1 MAVIPISYLKPL
13 WERRENGK
21 VKGISEMFIDDPD
34 IATVYMEKLVS
45 DALNKAILMFQEIP
59 GVIRSKS
66 PSRIYNFQKM
76 DDEID
81 EIETKVN
88 ALLGR
93 LNEGFVQQNTANNLI
108 ALAYIMEEIENSGDI
123 MSKSIGRLAEKMYKE
138 GINLSEEEINGILS
152 LHREVLKTF
161 ADAMVVLSSW
171 EKESARNL
179 YNRKDEVKSLL
190 EELKRE
196 FYSRGFDVEKLTSG
210 EVYLDILSDLERIN
224 FHIASIGGIIYEN
237 M

>member
-1 MAVIPISYLKPL
+1 
-13 WERRENGK
+13 
-21 VKGISEMFIDDPD
+21 
-34 IATVYMEKLVS
+34 
-45 DALNKAILMFQEIP
+45 
-59 GVIRSKS
+59 
-66 PSRIYNFQKM
+66 
-76 DDEID
+76 
-81 EIETKVN
+81 
-88 ALLGR
+88 
-93 LNEGFVQQNTANNLI
+93 
-108 ALAYIMEEIENSGDI
+108 
-123 MSKSIGRLAEKMYKE
+123 MYKE

-152 LHREVLKTF
+152 FHREVLKTF

-237 M
+237 T